1 MSGQQEQIFQS
12 LPIPEYK
19 TGWIIGKRGSYIK
32 QLEKKAG
39 ATITIS
45 DVTSKEFGTVWKY
58 VQITGNGRAV
68 DRVKK
73 LLHIRLERFEPGAV
87 LSKQEGELGAEFG
100 GSVSVGGVGTDE
112 YYDDLGDSY
121 FQAYKPPSSSGPAPG
136 GGVLNLDGAFSSTS
150 SIYSTSG
157 GHSVR
162 SNSFAGTSISSPYDE
177 ASITHPSILG
187 GPSGS
192 MVGGGGGGNSA
203 DNIYGGPSAGK
214 IFSPGQGVPYPR
226 PMPPQRFTTMPPAKS
241 DAGLNIPNVFA
252 STTSEFFN
260 DGHLHGQ
267 E

>member
-100 GSVSVGGVGTDE
+100 GVTGGGVGTDE

-121 FQAYKPPSSSGPAPG
+121 FQAYEPPSSSGPAPG

-162 SNSFAGTSISSPYDE
+162 SSNSFAGTSITSPYDE

-192 MVGGGGGGNSA
+192 MVGGGGGGNSG

-226 PMPPQRFTTMPPAKS
+226 PMPPQRYTTMPPAKS
-241 DAGLNIPNVFA
+241 DAALNIPNVFA

-260 DGHLHGQ
+260 DGHLPGQ